1 MINFRKTVPS
11 QVSVTCKATNHDA
24 LSTARM
30 LPSPPPASHSRLA
43 KFVGFA
49 LVKNR
54 QLRRDAEALR
64 SALFPAHAFVPASTR
79 RALFSGVRSRAA
91 DPSSE
96 GAASALAPPSS
107 RAMRDAEVYLETLG
121 VPAGLPVLTL
131 AFRGRGVAPGERLS
145 ARRDAFLNAEPTAR
159 LPDHLAAEK
168 PPRSVDVLLAIDPDA
183 PAPRSEGRRHLPG
196 ASGPYL
202 HGLWIRTPRRNP
214 VEEEEKEGEKDE
226 PSDIFSLRAVVPYRP
241 PAPPAG
247 GGEHR
252 YVFLA
257 FEGEFDPA
265 SRWARPEEAI
275 AASVA
280 KGRARWDAEAFAR
293 ENASTLKP
301 VAATFFR
308 CAALD

>member
-1 MINFRKTVPS
+1 
-11 QVSVTCKATNHDA
+11 
-24 LSTARM
+24 
-30 LPSPPPASHSRLA
+30 
-43 KFVGFA
+43 
-49 LVKNR
+49 
-54 QLRRDAEALR
+54 
-64 SALFPAHAFVPASTR
+64 
-79 RALFSGVRSRAA
+79 
-91 DPSSE
+91 
-96 GAASALAPPSS
+96 
-107 RAMRDAEVYLETLG
+107 MRDAEVYLETLG

-131 AFRGRGVAPGERLS
+131 AFRGRGVAGRAPQRAAATRFSTPNPRRVSPTTSPRRNRLDRS
-145 ARRDAFLNAEPTAR
+145 TSSSRSTPT
-159 LPDHLAAEK
+159 
-168 PPRSVDVLLAIDPDA
+168 PPR
-183 PAPRSEGRRHLPG
+183 RGRGRRHLPG

-214 VEEEEKEGEKDE
+214 KKKRKRGKKDE
-226 PSDIFSLRAVVPYRP
+226 PSDTESLRAVVPYRP
-241 PAPPAG
+241 PAPPRAAA
-247 GGEHR
+247 EHR

-265 SRWARPEEAI
+265 SRGARPEEAI